1 MSKNT
6 DKLNY
11 PLLLALETS
20 GRLGSVALAEGD
32 RLLDESSFTTPL
44 RHSAEV
50 FPAIAALLEKFNR
63 KPEQIRH
70 IYISIGPGS
79 FTGLRIAATIAKSMH
94 LANNSIK
101 IVAVDTLD
109 VIAANIID
117 FVASHTS
124 FRAQRSEAEESI
136 KICHSER
143 PVLRSFSEGG
153 SEESPKKIAAILDAK
168 RGQFFIA
175 VYKHITQADSSQN
188 PLSAISYPLMKISP
202 DSLLTP
208 QQFLDSFASS
218 AEPLGLL
225 GEGLVYYKDKFT
237 ADGIY
242 FFDQKYWTPS
252 ARKVHLLG
260 RHLARA
266 NHFADPL
273 TLTPTYL
280 RNPVVKPK

>member
-94 LANNSIK
+94 LANNNIK

-117 FVASHTS
+117 FA
-124 FRAQRSEAEESI
+124 A
-136 KICHSER
+136 
-143 PVLRSFSEGG
+143 G
-153 SEESPKKIAAILDAK
+153 SEQPTTIPEKIAAILDAK

-188 PLSAISYPLMKISP
+188 PLSAISYPLLKISP
-202 DSLLTP
+202 DSLMTP

-218 AEPLGLL
+218 AESLGLL

-242 FFDQKYWTPS
+242 FFDRKYWTPS
-252 ARKVHLLG
+252 AGKVHILG
-260 RHLARA
+260 RHLAHA
-266 NHFADPL
+266 NHFANPL
-273 TLTPTYL
+273 TLSPTYL
-280 RNPVVKPK
+280 RNPVVKPKY

>member
-6 DKLNY
+6 DKLNH

-44 RHSAEV
+44 KHSAEV
-50 FPAIAALLEKFNR
+50 FPAIAALLEKLNR
-63 KPEQIRH
+63 KPAQIRH

-117 FVASHTS
+117 FAASRMS
-124 FRAQRSEAEESI
+124 FRAQRSEAEEPI

-143 PVLRSFSEGG
+143 
-153 SEESPKKIAAILDAK
+153 SEESHKKIAAILDAK

-188 PLSAISYPLMKISP
+188 PLSAVSYPLSKIAP
-202 DSLLTP
+202 DSLMTP

-225 GEGLVYYKDKFT
+225 GEGLVYHKDKFA

-266 NHFADPL
+266 NQFANPL

-280 RNPVVKPK
+280 RNPVVKTK

>member
-6 DKLNY
+6 DKLNH

-101 IVAVDTLD
+101 IIAVDTLD

-117 FVASHTS
+117 FAASHTS

-143 PVLRSFSEGG
+143 
-153 SEESPKKIAAILDAK
+153 SEESPKTIAAILDAK
-168 RGQFFIA
+168 RSQFFIA

-202 DSLLTP
+202 DSLMTA

-237 ADGIY
+237 ADGVY
-242 FFDQKYWTPS
+242 FFDQKYWAPS

-266 NHFADPL
+266 NHFANPL

-280 RNPVVKPK
+280 RTPVVKTK

>member
-6 DKLNY
+6 DKLNH

-32 RLLDESSFTTPL
+32 KLLDESSFTTPL

-63 KPEQIRH
+63 KPAQIRH

-109 VIAANIID
+109 VIAANL
-117 FVASHTS
+117 
-124 FRAQRSEAEESI
+124 EANRQY
-136 KICHSER
+136 KN
-143 PVLRSFSEGG
+143 
-153 SEESPKKIAAILDAK
+153 IATILDAK
-168 RGQFFIA
+168 RNQFFVARYEIRDTRYEKIGTDTLMTA
-175 VYKHITQADSSQN
+175 KEFKDKFANADA
-188 PLSAISYPLMKISP
+188 PIW
-202 DSLLTP
+202 
-208 QQFLDSFASS
+208 
-218 AEPLGLL
+218 LL
-225 GEGLVYYKDKFT
+225 GEGLVYYKDKFA

-266 NHFADPL
+266 NQFADPL

>member
-1 MSKNT
+1 MSKT
-6 DKLNY
+6 DRPNQ

-20 GRLGSVALAEGD
+20 GRLGSVALAKGD
-32 RLLDESSFTTPL
+32 KLLAETSFTAPL

-50 FPAIAALLEKFNR
+50 FPAIAALLDKFNH
-63 KPEQIRH
+63 KPRQIRH

-94 LANNSIK
+94 LAYNSIK

-117 FVASHTS
+117 FVAGSGRQT
-124 FRAQRSEAEESI
+124 
-136 KICHSER
+136 
-143 PVLRSFSEGG
+143 PVPE
-153 SEESPKKIAAILDAK
+153 KIAVILDAK
-168 RGQFFIA
+168 RGRFFTA
-175 VYKHITQADSSQN
+175 VYKHTTKADSSRN
-188 PLSAISYPLMKISP
+188 PLSAISYPLSKIAP
-202 DSLLTP
+202 DSLMTS

-218 AEPLGLL
+218 ASPLGLL

-242 FFDQKYWTPS
+242 FFDQKYWTPG
-252 ARKVHLLG
+252 AAKVHLLG
-260 RHLARA
+260 RLLARE

-273 TLTPTYL
+273 TLTPAYL
-280 RNPVVKPK
+280 HNPLVKQKY

>member
-6 DKLNY
+6 DKLNH

-117 FVASHTS
+117 FAAS
-124 FRAQRSEAEESI
+124 SEQPTTIPE
-136 KICHSER
+136 
-143 PVLRSFSEGG
+143 
-153 SEESPKKIAAILDAK
+153 KIAAILDAK
-168 RGQFFIA
+168 RGRFFIA
-175 VYKHITQADSSQN
+175 VYKHIKKPGPSRN
-188 PLSAISYPLMKISP
+188 PLSAITYPLSKIAP
-202 DSLLTP
+202 DSLMTP

-237 ADGIY
+237 TDGIY

-252 ARKVHLLG
+252 AAKVHLLG
-260 RHLARA
+260 RHLARE
-266 NHFADPL
+266 NHFADPI
-273 TLTPTYL
+273 TLTPKYL
-280 RNPVVKPK
+280 HNPLVKPKY

>member
-6 DKLNY
+6 DKLNH

-94 LANNSIK
+94 LANNNIK

-109 VIAANIID
+109 VIAANL
-117 FVASHTS
+117 
-124 FRAQRSEAEESI
+124 EANRQY
-136 KICHSER
+136 KN
-143 PVLRSFSEGG
+143 
-153 SEESPKKIAAILDAK
+153 IATILDAK
-168 RGQFFIA
+168 RNQFFVARYEILHRTPNGGDTR
-175 VYKHITQADSSQN
+175 YEKIGTDT
-188 PLSAISYPLMKISP
+188 LMTAKEFK
-202 DSLLTP
+202 DK
-208 QQFLDSFASS
+208 FANTD
-218 AEPLGLL
+218 APIWLL

-242 FFDQKYWTPS
+242 FFDQKYWAPS

-260 RHLARA
+260 RHLART
-266 NHFADPL
+266 NQFADPL